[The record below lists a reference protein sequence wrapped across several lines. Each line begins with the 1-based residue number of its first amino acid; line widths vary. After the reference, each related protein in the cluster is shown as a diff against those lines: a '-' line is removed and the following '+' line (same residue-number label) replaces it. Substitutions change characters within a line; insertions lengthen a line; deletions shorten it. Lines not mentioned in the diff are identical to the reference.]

1 MHILVVLLACIKS
14 PPPPPLFSELNRN
27 LLKSCLTQNE
37 NVSSLAEASD
47 QHDACD
53 ATSFSLNL
61 MN

>member
-1 MHILVVLLACIKS
+1 MHILVVLLACIK
-14 PPPPPLFSELNRN
+14 PPPPPLFSELNKN

-47 QHDACD
+47 QHGACD

>member
-14 PPPPPLFSELNRN
+14 PPPLFSELNKN

-47 QHDACD
+47 QHEACD

>member
-14 PPPPPLFSELNRN
+14 PSPPLFSELNKN